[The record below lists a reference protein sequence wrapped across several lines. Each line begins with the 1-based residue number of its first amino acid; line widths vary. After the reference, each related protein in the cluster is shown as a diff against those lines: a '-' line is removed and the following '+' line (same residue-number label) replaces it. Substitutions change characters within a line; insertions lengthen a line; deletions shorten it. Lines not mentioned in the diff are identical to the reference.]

1 MSLTLAEANDLLSG
15 LMKHPRKA
23 DSFDVRQRAA
33 IPDEPAKRPIR
44 KQSKKPSRDKKK
56 FAGENAG
63 IRETEEARALLQDQ
77 LHSLYWWIFN
87 ACKMKGF
94 IRAKGMHQAA
104 ARPLDPAPT
113 NVTSTLPGRLIKPRR
128 TRRHSKK

>member
-1 MSLTLAEANDLLSG
+1 MN
-15 LMKHPRKA
+15 HPQTET
-23 DSFDVRQRAA
+23 SFTMLKRAA
-33 IPDEPAKRPIR
+33 TPDKPAKRQIR

-56 FAGENAG
+56 IARENAR

-104 ARPLDPAPT
+104 ERPLDPAPT

-128 TRRHSKK
+128 TRRRSKK